1 MRINLI
7 SSLNEDSLIEEVFT
21 PTQVYAWFLRKAFV
35 ENDIDA
41 RLINEAAILEVSPPK
56 ADHTIVISVAA
67 FMLMMREA
75 GYAQRLKGSTAG
87 KLARYMNVDRL
98 KRKGDRFFDLC
109 FVQIA
114 PAPNDEKYV
123 WAGWGVDPTYSYP
136 EQDGRAVFLDSKVLA
151 SYAMRRAKEVY
162 RIYDQMLP
170 KASVKIYNPIPIYN
184 ESERLSYPEYQS
196 ILRRCHYF
204 LCTQYG
210 DGGLN
215 RLEAAACGALLVVPW
230 RLYKER
236 TMRLLNHQVWHSA
249 EDLMEILQS
258 DVDIESNR
266 KQALEHRWED
276 VIRRMVKSLEE

>member
-1 MRINLI
+1 MTLRINLI
-7 SSLNEDSLIEEVFT
+7 SSLNEDSLIEEVFA

-35 ENDIDA
+35 ESGIDA
-41 RLINEAAILEVSPPK
+41 RLINEASILTVSPPK
-56 ADHTIVISVAA
+56 TDHTIVISVAA

-75 GYAQRLKGSTAG
+75 GYAQRLRGSTEG

-98 KRKGDRFFDLC
+98 KRKGDRFFDFC

-114 PAPNDEKYV
+114 PAPKDEKYA
-123 WAGWGVDPTYSYP
+123 WAGWGVDPSYSYP
-136 EQDGRAVFLDSKVLA
+136 EQDERAAFLDSKVLA
-151 SYAMRRAKEVY
+151 SHAMRKNREAY
-162 RIYDQMLP
+162 QIYDEVLP
-170 KASVKIYNPIPIYN
+170 KSGVKIYNPVPTYN

-196 ILRRCHYF
+196 ILRKCHYF

-236 TMRLLNHQVWHSA
+236 TMSLLNHQVWRT
-249 EDLMEILQS
+249 ERDLMNIFKDMSILRRIG
-258 DVDIESNR
+258 DGLSNTAGR
-266 KQALEHRWED
+266 T
-276 VIRRMVKSLEE
+276 